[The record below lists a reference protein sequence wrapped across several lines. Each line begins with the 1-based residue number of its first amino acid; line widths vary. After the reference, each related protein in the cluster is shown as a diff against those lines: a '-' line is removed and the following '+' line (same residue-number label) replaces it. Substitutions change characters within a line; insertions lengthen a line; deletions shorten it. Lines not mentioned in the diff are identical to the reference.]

1 MGNIRNQVRLIGN
14 LGRDPEFRE
23 ISSGRKMARFSLAT
37 NDYYYGDQGEKIAE
51 TQWHQLVAWGKL
63 AEVSERLLHKGS
75 ELVVDG
81 KLNTRS
87 YTDKEGN
94 RRSYTEVVVLEMALM
109 DRKASSGETARD
121 SEEFEESEEQASV

>member
-109 DRKASSGETARD
+109 DRKASSGETTRD
-121 SEEFEESEEQASV
+121 SEEFEESEEQASF

>member
-1 MGNIRNQVRLIGN
+1 
-14 LGRDPEFRE
+14 
-23 ISSGRKMARFSLAT
+23 
-37 NDYYYGDQGEKIAE
+37 
-51 TQWHQLVAWGKL
+51 VAWGKL

-94 RRSYTEVVVLEMALM
+94 RRSYTEVVVVEMALM
-109 DRKASSGETARD
+109 DRKVPGGDVSKD
-121 SEEFEESEEQASV
+121 SEEFEESEEQATL

>member
-63 AEVSERLLHKGS
+63 AEISERLLHKGS

-109 DRKASSGETARD
+109 DRKATGGEVQRD
-121 SEEFEESEEQASV
+121 SEEFEESEEQATL

>member
-109 DRKASSGETARD
+109 DRRAASGETPRD

>member
-109 DRKASSGETARD
+109 DRKASSGETTRD
-121 SEEFEESEEQASV
+121 SEEFEDSEEQASV

>member
-94 RRSYTEVVVLEMALM
+94 RRS
-109 DRKASSGETARD
+109 RPSSSCLLSRQRQGRQGRRSWAWRHRRC
-121 SEEFEESEEQASV
+121 

>member
-23 ISSGRKMARFSLAT
+23 INSGRKMARFSLAT

-94 RRSYTEVVVLEMALM
+94 RRSFTEVVVLEMALM
-109 DRKASSGETARD
+109 DRKSTGGESVQESD
-121 SEEFEESEEQASV
+121 DLEQVEE

>member
-23 ISSGRKMARFSLAT
+23 ISSGRKMTRFSLAT

-109 DRKASSGETARD
+109 DRKVSSGETPRD

>member
-37 NDYYYGDQGEKIAE
+37 NDYYYGEQGEKIAE

-63 AEVSERLLHKGS
+63 AEISERLLHKGS

-109 DRKASSGETARD
+109 DRKATGGEVQRD
-121 SEEFEESEEQASV
+121 SEEFEESEEQATL

>member
-109 DRKASSGETARD
+109 DRKASSGETPRD
-121 SEEFEESEEQASV
+121 SEELEESEEQASF

>member
-23 ISSGRKMARFSLAT
+23 INNGRKMARFSLAT
-37 NDYYYGDQGEKIAE
+37 NEYYYGDQGEKVSE

-81 KLNTRS
+81 RLNTRS

-94 RRSYTEVVVLEMALM
+94 KRSFTEVVVVEMAVM
-109 DRKASSGETARD
+109 DRKSAQNEAGREETVEEEEETAD
-121 SEEFEESEEQASV
+121 QA

>member
-23 ISSGRKMARFSLAT
+23 ISSGRKMARFSLPT

-109 DRKASSGETARD
+109 DRKASSGETPRD

>member
-109 DRKASSGETARD
+109 DRKASSGETTRD
-121 SEEFEESEEQASV
+121 SEEFEESEE

>member
-109 DRKASSGETARD
+109 DRKSSSGETPRD

>member
-109 DRKASSGETARD
+109 DRKASSGETQRD

>member
-109 DRKASSGETARD
+109 DRKASSGETTRD

>member
-63 AEVSERLLHKGS
+63 AEISERLLHKGS

-109 DRKASSGETARD
+109 DRKATGSEVQRD
-121 SEEFEESEEQASV
+121 SEEFEESEEQATL

>member
-1 MGNIRNQVRLIGN
+1 
-14 LGRDPEFRE
+14 
-23 ISSGRKMARFSLAT
+23 
-37 NDYYYGDQGEKIAE
+37 DYYYGDQGEKIAE

-109 DRKASSGETARD
+109 DRKASLGETTRD

>member
-14 LGRDPEFRE
+14 LGRNPEFRE

-87 YTDKEGN
+87 YTDKDGN

-109 DRKASSGETARD
+109 DRKASSEDNERD
-121 SEEFEESEEQASV
+121 SEEFEESEEQASI

>member
-37 NDYYYGDQGEKIAE
+37 NDYYYSDQGEKIAE

-109 DRKASSGETARD
+109 DRKAPSGETPRD
-121 SEEFEESEEQASV
+121 SEEFEESEEQASF

>member
-37 NDYYYGDQGEKIAE
+37 NDYYYGEQGEKIAE

-94 RRSYTEVVVLEMALM
+94 RRSYTEVVVVEMALM
-109 DRKASSGETARD
+109 DRKVPGGDVSKD
-121 SEEFEESEEQASV
+121 SEEFEESEEQATL